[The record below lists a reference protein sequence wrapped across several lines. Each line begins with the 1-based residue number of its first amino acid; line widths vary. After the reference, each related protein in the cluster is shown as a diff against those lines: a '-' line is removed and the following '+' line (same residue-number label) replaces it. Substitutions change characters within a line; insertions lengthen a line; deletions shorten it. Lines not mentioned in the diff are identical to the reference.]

1 MNANECME
9 EIQRKLAS
17 LTSSPLY
24 AYRIQHS
31 YTPVVGEGSLQ
42 ASIMF
47 VGEAPGE
54 KEALSGVPFCGRSGA
69 LLNELL
75 GHINLTRGDV
85 YITNLVKD
93 RPEDNRDPTQEE
105 IALYG
110 PFLDQQI
117 EAIKPRVIVMLGRL
131 SMKYIF
137 SRYASHEVIQPISD
151 MHGRSYTGR
160 TSYGE
165 VVLLP
170 LYHPAAGLY
179 NPGLRPVLYEDI
191 ERLVPF
197 MQSS

>member
-17 LTSSPLY
+17 LTKSPLY
-24 AYRIQHS
+24 AYRIQHA

-75 GHINLTRGDV
+75 GHINLTREDV